1 MQGRENQEE
10 IIHQIYNYAMNL
22 LVNAEKT
29 PQETKIRLV
38 EKGVTEQDAEII
50 VTNIVRQIK
59 NIKANKNIL
68 HGALWCLGGLLV
80 TWLSYELASENGSYI
95 AFYGAIIFGALQLMK
110 GLFYKF
116 LVK

>member
-1 MQGRENQEE
+1 MQERENQEE
-10 IIHQIYNYAMNL
+10 IIRQIYNYAMNL

-29 PQETKIRLV
+29 PQEVKIRLV
-38 EKGVTEQDAEII
+38 EKGLTEQDAEII
-50 VTNIVRQIK
+50 VTNIVRQIR
-59 NIKANKNIL
+59 NIKANKDIL
-68 HGALWCLGGLLV
+68 YGTLWCLGGLLV

-95 AFYGAIIFGALQLMK
+95 AFYGAIIFGAFQFIK